1 MIRWCITAVMA
12 LSLGCAQTHTT
23 TRKAKTND
31 GALQAGLIAGLQGL
45 HAPKPGEAKVT
56 FAIFGGDEFSNAD
69 RLNQVIQPILDA
81 DLGSLKARRARN
93 RRPYIVSASVD
104 AELPIE
110 LDTLVLTTG
119 HRTAFEAATHVAF
132 VRYAG
137 PRLESDQHL
146 LTALKIVGLLAKRP
160 GHLVVD
166 MSTRKVLSSS
176 EWSAWSKSQG
186 FSANR
191 SSRALKRVQMG

>member
-81 DLGSLKARRARN
+81 DLGLKARRARN
-93 RRPYIVSASVD
+93 HRPHRVGPRRCK
-104 AELPIE
+104 LLIE
-110 LDTLVLTTG
+110 RETLVLTTG
-119 HRTAFEAATHVAF
+119 IVPPRGSNTCGVCSLCRT
-132 VRYAG
+132 
-137 PRLESDQHL
+137 P
-146 LTALKIVGLLAKRP
+146 P
-160 GHLVVD
+160 G
-166 MSTRKVLSSS
+166 
-176 EWSAWSKSQG
+176 E
-186 FSANR
+186 
-191 SSRALKRVQMG
+191 